1 MERGWRWRSPEVIF
15 DVLIF
20 TVIDYKAIEER
31 ESDSDCDV
39 EEARRGG
46 EGKYRPGGR
55 GAERVGDLSVDG
67 QT

>member
-39 EEARRGG
+39 EEARAMARANIALAG
-46 EGKYRPGGR
+46 E
-55 GAERVGDLSVDG
+55 GAERFGDLSVDG
-67 QT
+67 QA